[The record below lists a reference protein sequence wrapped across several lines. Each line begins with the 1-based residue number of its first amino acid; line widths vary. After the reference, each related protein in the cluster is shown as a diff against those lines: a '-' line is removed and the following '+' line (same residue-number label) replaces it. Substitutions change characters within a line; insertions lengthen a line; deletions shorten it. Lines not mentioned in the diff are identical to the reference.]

1 MTKIK
6 NKILIVL
13 DGSEELENSLDIVT
27 ETNILNCD
35 QIVLFFIL
43 NPFNP
48 ITKGQER
55 EVLYNDFV
63 HDHGRRLATLY
74 IEKLESLIHS
84 KNIDIEIS
92 NNLVNSYE
100 NIARR
105 LSLGDIDLTI
115 FSIKFS
121 NKIDYVFNK
130 SKNLNYLL
138 NVSNKILILPY
149 EFIHNSSYKNNLIV
163 SYSELNNK
171 NTFDIF
177 LKSFNFD
184 RITLLYEKQKKSEAE
199 EFIDQN
205 SNKNLSLE
213 LLENNS
219 KLFEHLIELS
229 REYNLIFSKELNKK
243 MKLWD
248 SFKKFSNYSFLNK
261 KIPLF
266 FHK

>member
-1 MTKIK
+1 M
-6 NKILIVL
+6 
-13 DGSEELENSLDIVT
+13 
-27 ETNILNCD
+27 
-35 QIVLFFIL
+35 
-43 NPFNP
+43 
-48 ITKGQER
+48 
-55 EVLYNDFV
+55 
-63 HDHGRRLATLY
+63 
-74 IEKLESLIHS
+74 
-84 KNIDIEIS
+84 
-92 NNLVNSYE
+92 
-100 NIARR
+100 
-105 LSLGDIDLTI
+105 
-115 FSIKFS
+115 
-121 NKIDYVFNK
+121 
-130 SKNLNYLL
+130 L

-229 REYNLIFSKELNKK
+229 REYNLIFSKEPNKK